1 MSTTATNIF
10 IGVWQNH
17 NDGTW
22 PTWTLTLKQR
32 DGGVLSAALVL
43 FVGFAATQAWNVVK
57 LILHQVLLRSRRDGL
72 DQQLQAMLRNSGTH
86 AGAAWFSIRIPLG
99 WRRQRGLMHGLARSS
114 PILIVSL
121 VLMVSWAAAQI
132 LLSRIWTSAGDEFL
146 VNNEICRWVNITDIY
161 SLPNFQTFSIDY
173 KQRVESASVYVD
185 LCYDAAEGQNIQN
198 AFCQRLPRAAI
209 NWTMSDAPCPF
220 ADPSLCI
227 STNSTPVMLDT
238 GYLSSSAHFGIH
250 TRQEDSILYR
260 RVANCSPVTTAYQDS
275 PEKNVIDNY
284 YGSNGTPDP
293 SDGTPVGLTLRYHD
307 RAITMD
313 DISMSTYNLV

>member
-10 IGVWQNH
+10 IGAWQNH

-32 DGGVLSAALVL
+32 DGGVLFAALVL

-121 VLMVSWAAAQI
+121 VLMACGRRRRSCCREFGLVRAMSSWSITRSAVGST
-132 LLSRIWTSAGDEFL
+132 SRIFIVCPTFKRFQLTINKGSSQPRSMLISAMTQL
-146 VNNEICRWVNITDIY
+146 KARISRT
-161 SLPNFQTFSIDY
+161 P
-173 KQRVESASVYVD
+173 SASACPVRPST
-185 LCYDAAEGQNIQN
+185 GQ
-198 AFCQRLPRAAI
+198 
-209 NWTMSDAPCPF
+209 
-220 ADPSLCI
+220 
-227 STNSTPVMLDT
+227 
-238 GYLSSSAHFGIH
+238 
-250 TRQEDSILYR
+250 
-260 RVANCSPVTTAYQDS
+260 
-275 PEKNVIDNY
+275 
-284 YGSNGTPDP
+284 
-293 SDGTPVGLTLRYHD
+293 
-307 RAITMD
+307 
-313 DISMSTYNLV
+313 

>member
-99 WRRQRGLMHGLARSS
+99 WR
-114 PILIVSL
+114 
-121 VLMVSWAAAQI
+121 
-132 LLSRIWTSAGDEFL
+132 
-146 VNNEICRWVNITDIY
+146 
-161 SLPNFQTFSIDY
+161 
-173 KQRVESASVYVD
+173 
-185 LCYDAAEGQNIQN
+185 
-198 AFCQRLPRAAI
+198 
-209 NWTMSDAPCPF
+209 
-220 ADPSLCI
+220 
-227 STNSTPVMLDT
+227 
-238 GYLSSSAHFGIH
+238 
-250 TRQEDSILYR
+250 
-260 RVANCSPVTTAYQDS
+260 
-275 PEKNVIDNY
+275 
-284 YGSNGTPDP
+284 
-293 SDGTPVGLTLRYHD
+293 
-307 RAITMD
+307 
-313 DISMSTYNLV
+313 